1 MKLLQKP
8 SVAVMVM
15 IAAIVAGAVLGQ
27 LRKPDTADQASTS
40 VVGTYTYVYD
50 HAHVL
55 TDETMSYLDAM
66 NTSLFAQTGAQI
78 MVVTV
83 DSTNGE
89 DIIDYATD
97 LGNTYGVG
105 SRERNNGLVIVL
117 ALEDVAQNGLVG
129 DYGISGGDGL
139 YDYGQ
144 ELSGMLYA
152 YMEEDFAAGDYDAA
166 VRKTFDAY
174 IQWFSEFYGVT
185 IRENYIPVTREHF
198 SSGDHYYTDT
208 SGYLPPTF
216 DSVALQMILL
226 VLCLLPIWIV
236 LDGVRYSRYRRRYL
250 VPGMG
255 IPTVR
260 YYPIFWGRPRR
271 RRPPPPP
278 RPPHPPRR
286 PPDSGNQ
293 DDGSFGGSSF
303 GGGFGGSR
311 SSSGGGGSSGRGFGG
326 SRGSSGSGSSSS
338 RGSSGSR
345 GSFGGGGSF
354 GRGFGG
360 SRGSSGSGSSSGSR
374 SSFGGGSFGRSSSGS
389 RGSFGGGGSFG
400 RGFGGSRGGR
410 SGGFGGSRGGGR
422 SGGFGGRR

>member
-1 MKLLQKP
+1 MKLLQKR

-15 IAAIVAGAVLGQ
+15 IAAIVTGIVFGQ
-27 LRKPDTADQASTS
+27 LRKPDPADQASTA

-55 TDETMSYLDAM
+55 TDETMAYLDAM

-144 ELSGMLYA
+144 ELSGILYA
-152 YMEEDFAAGDYDAA
+152 SMEEDFAAGDYDAA

-198 SSGDHYYTDT
+198 SAGDNYYTDT
-208 SGYLPPTF
+208 SGYLAPTF
-216 DSVALQMILL
+216 DIMAAQLITL
-226 VLCLLPIWIV
+226 VLCLLLIWVV
-236 LDGVRYSRYRRRYL
+236 LDGMRYSRYRRRYL

-278 RPPHPPRR
+278 RGPRPPRR
-286 PPDSGNQ
+286 PPAGGSRGG
-293 DDGSFGGSSF
+293 GSFGGGSF
-303 GGGFGGSR
+303 GGGFGSSR
-311 SSSGGGGSSGRGFGG
+311 SSFGGGGSFSRGG
-326 SRGSSGSGSSSS
+326 SS
-338 RGSSGSR
+338 SR

-354 GRGFGG
+354 
-360 SRGSSGSGSSSGSR
+360 SRGSGS
-374 SSFGGGSFGRSSSGS
+374 S

-410 SGGFGGSRGGGR
+410 SGGFGGSRGGR
-422 SGGFGGRR
+422 SGGGRRR

>member
-1 MKLLQKP
+1 MKLLQKR
-8 SVAVMVM
+8 SVAVTVM
-15 IAAIVAGAVLGQ
+15 IAAIVTGIVFGQ
-27 LRKPDTADQASTS
+27 LRKPDPADQASTA

-55 TDETMSYLDAM
+55 TDETMAYLDAM

-144 ELSGMLYA
+144 ELSGILYA
-152 YMEEDFAAGDYDAA
+152 SMEEDFAAGDYDAA

-198 SSGDHYYTDT
+198 SAGDNYYTDT
-208 SGYLPPTF
+208 SGYLAPTF
-216 DSVALQMILL
+216 DIMAAQLITLI
-226 VLCLLPIWIV
+226 LCLLLIWVV
-236 LDGVRYSRYRRRYL
+236 LDGMRYSRYRRRYL

-278 RPPHPPRR
+278 RGPRPPRR
-286 PPDSGNQ
+286 PPAGGSRGG
-293 DDGSFGGSSF
+293 GSFGGGSF
-303 GGGFGGSR
+303 GGGFGSSR
-311 SSSGGGGSSGRGFGG
+311 SSFGGGGSFSRGG
-326 SRGSSGSGSSSS
+326 SS
-338 RGSSGSR
+338 SR

-354 GRGFGG
+354 
-360 SRGSSGSGSSSGSR
+360 SRGSGS
-374 SSFGGGSFGRSSSGS
+374 S

-410 SGGFGGSRGGGR
+410 SGGFGGSRGGR
-422 SGGFGGRR
+422 SGGGRRR

>member
-1 MKLLQKP
+1 MKLLQKR
-8 SVAVMVM
+8 SVAVIVM
-15 IAAIVAGAVLGQ
+15 IAAIVTGIVFGQ
-27 LRKPDTADQASTS
+27 LRKPDSSDQASTAL
-40 VVGTYTYVYD
+40 VGTYTYVYD
-50 HAHVL
+50 NAHVL

-83 DSTNGE
+83 DSTNGA

-144 ELSGMLYA
+144 ELSGILYA
-152 YMEEDFAAGDYDAA
+152 SMEEDFAAGDYDAA

-198 SSGDHYYTDT
+198 SAGDNYYTAT
-208 SGYLPPTF
+208 SGYLAPTF
-216 DSVALQMILL
+216 DIVAAQLITL
-226 VLCLLPIWIV
+226 VLFLLLIWVV
-236 LDGVRYSRYRRRYL
+236 LDGMRYSRYRRRYL

-278 RPPHPPRR
+278 PPRGPRPPRR
-286 PPDSGNQ
+286 PPSGGSRGG
-293 DDGSFGGSSF
+293 GSFGGGSF
-303 GGGFGGSR
+303 GSGFG
-311 SSSGGGGSSGRGFGG
+311 
-326 SRGSSGSGSSSS
+326 
-338 RGSSGSR
+338 GSR

-354 GRGFGG
+354 GRGFGS
-360 SRGSSGSGSSSGSR
+360 SRG
-374 SSFGGGSFGRSSSGS
+374 GRSG
-389 RGSFGGGGSFG
+389 
-400 RGFGGSRGGR
+400 GFGGSRGGR
-410 SGGFGGSRGGGR
+410 SGGFGGSRGG
-422 SGGFGGRR
+422 RR

>member
-1 MKLLQKP
+1 MKLLQKR

-15 IAAIVAGAVLGQ
+15 IAAIVTGIVFGQ
-27 LRKPDTADQASTS
+27 LRKPDPADQASTA

-55 TDETMSYLDAM
+55 TDETMAYLDAM

-129 DYGISGGDGL
+129 DYGISRGDGL

-144 ELSGMLYA
+144 ELSGILYA
-152 YMEEDFAAGDYDAA
+152 SMEEDFAAGDYDAA

-198 SSGDHYYTDT
+198 SAGDNYYTDT
-208 SGYLPPTF
+208 SGYLAPTF
-216 DSVALQMILL
+216 DIMAAQLITL
-226 VLCLLPIWIV
+226 VLCLLLIWVV
-236 LDGVRYSRYRRRYL
+236 LDGMRYSRYRRRYL

-278 RPPHPPRR
+278 RGPRPPRR
-286 PPDSGNQ
+286 PPAGGSRGG
-293 DDGSFGGSSF
+293 GSFGGGSF
-303 GGGFGGSR
+303 GGGFGS
-311 SSSGGGGSSGRGFGG
+311 
-326 SRGSSGSGSSSS
+326 
-338 RGSSGSR
+338 SR

-354 GRGFGG
+354 
-360 SRGSSGSGSSSGSR
+360 SRGSGSSRG
-374 SSFGGGSFGRSSSGS
+374 SFGGGGSFSRGSGSSWGSFGGGGSFSRGSGSS

-410 SGGFGGSRGGGR
+410 SGG
-422 SGGFGGRR
+422 GRRR

>member
-1 MKLLQKP
+1 MKLLQKR
-8 SVAVMVM
+8 SVAVTVM
-15 IAAIVAGAVLGQ
+15 IAAIVTGIVFGQ
-27 LRKPDTADQASTS
+27 LRKPDPADQASTA

-55 TDETMSYLDAM
+55 TDETMAYLDAM

-144 ELSGMLYA
+144 ELSGILYA
-152 YMEEDFAAGDYDAA
+152 SMEEDFAAGDYDAA

-198 SSGDHYYTDT
+198 SAGDNYYTDT
-208 SGYLPPTF
+208 SGYLAPTF
-216 DSVALQMILL
+216 DIMAAQLITL
-226 VLCLLPIWIV
+226 VLCLLLIWVV
-236 LDGVRYSRYRRRYL
+236 LDGMRYSRYRRRYL

-278 RPPHPPRR
+278 RGPRPPRR
-286 PPDSGNQ
+286 PPAGGSRGG
-293 DDGSFGGSSF
+293 GSFGGGSF
-303 GGGFGGSR
+303 GGGFGS
-311 SSSGGGGSSGRGFGG
+311 
-326 SRGSSGSGSSSS
+326 
-338 RGSSGSR
+338 SR

-354 GRGFGG
+354 
-360 SRGSSGSGSSSGSR
+360 SRGSGS
-374 SSFGGGSFGRSSSGS
+374 S

-410 SGGFGGSRGGGR
+410 SGGFGGSRGGR
-422 SGGFGGRR
+422 SGGFGGSRGGRR

>member
-1 MKLLQKP
+1 
-8 SVAVMVM
+8 
-15 IAAIVAGAVLGQ
+15 
-27 LRKPDTADQASTS
+27 
-40 VVGTYTYVYD
+40 
-50 HAHVL
+50 
-55 TDETMSYLDAM
+55 
-66 NTSLFAQTGAQI
+66 

-144 ELSGMLYA
+144 ELSGILYA
-152 YMEEDFAAGDYDAA
+152 SMEEDFAAGDYDAA

-198 SSGDHYYTDT
+198 SAGDNYYTDT
-208 SGYLPPTF
+208 SGYLAPTF
-216 DSVALQMILL
+216 DIMAAQLITL
-226 VLCLLPIWIV
+226 VLCLLLIWVV
-236 LDGVRYSRYRRRYL
+236 LDGMRYSRYRRRYL

-278 RPPHPPRR
+278 RGPRPPRR
-286 PPDSGNQ
+286 PACRRQP
-293 DDGSFGGSSF
+293 
-303 GGGFGGSR
+303 
-311 SSSGGGGSSGRGFGG
+311 GRRLLWRRQFRRRLC
-326 SRGSSGSGSSSS
+326 S
-338 RGSSGSR
+338 SR

-354 GRGFGG
+354 
-360 SRGSSGSGSSSGSR
+360 SRGSGS
-374 SSFGGGSFGRSSSGS
+374 S

-410 SGGFGGSRGGGR
+410 SGGFGGSRGGR
-422 SGGFGGRR
+422 SGGGRRR